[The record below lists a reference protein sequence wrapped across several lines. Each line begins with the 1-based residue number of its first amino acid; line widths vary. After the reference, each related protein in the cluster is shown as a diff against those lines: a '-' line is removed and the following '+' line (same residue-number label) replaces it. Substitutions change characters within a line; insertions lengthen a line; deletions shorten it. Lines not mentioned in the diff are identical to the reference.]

1 MNVVIKKVCLL
12 LFAVGLM
19 SACAPQDSRPGFWL
33 RGELQSQ
40 FPADWSFSN
49 DHKEVF
55 IEVATPYLLPHSLTI
70 WCVEVDGNLFVAA
83 SRPEEKRWPGW
94 VADEPDVKL
103 QIGDE
108 LYPVTLEVMTN
119 DTEIAPVRRAYA
131 AKYEL
136 AAASGIGSGR
146 YWRVKAR

>member
-1 MNVVIKKVCLL
+1 MKKLGLL
-12 LFAVGLM
+12 LIVLCAM
-19 SACAPQDSRPGFWL
+19 SACEPQDSRSGFWL
-33 RGELQSQ
+33 GGNLQSQ

-70 WCVEVDGNLFVAA
+70 WCVEVDGNLFIAA
-83 SRPEEKRWPGW
+83 SRPDEKRWPGW

-108 LYPVTLEVMTN
+108 LYPVTLEVMTI
-119 DTEIAPVRRAYA
+119 DSEIEPVRRAYA

-136 AAASGIGSGR
+136 AQASGIDTGR
-146 YWRVKAR
+146 YWRVEPR